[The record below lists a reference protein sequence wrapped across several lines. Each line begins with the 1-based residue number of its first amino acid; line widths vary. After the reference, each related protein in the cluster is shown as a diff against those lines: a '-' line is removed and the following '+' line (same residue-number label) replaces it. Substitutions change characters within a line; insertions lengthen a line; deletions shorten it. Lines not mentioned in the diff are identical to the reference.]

1 MSWPWK
7 KKSSDKAGV
16 EKILAASDSAGISL
30 PSAGSQGNQ
39 VSSLKAV

>member
-16 EKILAASDSAGISL
+16 EKILAASDAAAVSL

-39 VSSLKAV
+39 VCSLTAV